1 MKPSLLS
8 RFLLSLAPLALAVV
22 CLPSGARAMEGPV
35 PRPARAAVFSGLQ
48 LGSEPTL
55 ARQMAAELRNAGYE
69 PEFITMEV
77 LTNQGRLTV
86 ERYGLLALLEAR
98 SLPAASVPA
107 IQSYLEAGG
116 GLVALRAPAWG
127 SPLYQVQGQWISRET
142 YEKGFS
148 GEKPRHLI
156 ENFADSKMPGWWRSS
171 DDMQTKTSYRVAQEG
186 EGRALHVAVPQ
197 MAGWDTFISPR
208 LEHPFPANH
217 TLTCFRAK
225 GGPHTRQL
233 ALEWDEEDGSRW
245 IAVVNLSPEWKQY
258 ALAPQAFKPW
268 ESPGRGGPGD
278 CFNPSKAAR
287 CSVGLALSH
296 TALEGREHEYW
307 FAELGTAPNPLGNE
321 ALPLSSVPRLES
333 LSPAYQFFEIT
344 TPVLVRADHQK
355 EPLEPWERAA
365 ERGVFLNPKAPTS
378 PGAAANVRAGL
389 LGLHPRPRGLG
400 FNQDRPFRWE
410 PLLGAYDSQTGDYR
424 GAVAALVVHVA
435 SPFRGGVWAVFTPME
450 EEFYREPLVTN
461 CLRQV
466 LSRMRRGVFL
476 AEGGSEFFTLFD
488 GQQFRVGAEAV
499 NFGQTTASNLTLS
512 VHLADRKGSAKR
524 QLLEQTFA
532 LSPGQ
537 TRRCEQG
544 GLGKQAGEEVVST
557 VLSAGGR
564 PLDALAHELGVW
576 KAKSK
581 PEFIR
586 AGQGGLWLRGKR
598 WKAHGVNYMPSTG
611 IGVANDHFFEH
622 WLGRGSYDPAVVE
635 RDLGRVKAMNLNAVS
650 IFIAHESLP
659 AQNLLDFLRRCER
672 LGLRVNQSLRPGTP
686 MDFRWKEMKE
696 LIEFYR
702 MAQHDVIF
710 AYDLAWEPS
719 HGDHDAQERAYA
731 GLWRDW
737 VLARYGS
744 VAAAER
750 AWGVPAPR
758 NPAHTNRLSVPPM
771 ARLLNDGPWRTMAAD
786 YRGFLDEQLH
796 RHYAEARR
804 LVTSIDAHHA
814 VSFRMQLAGD
824 PTCLLEGLLPYD
836 FYGLAQAVDV
846 WEPEAYGRIGD
857 WERVKAG
864 EFTAAYARL
873 CDPDK
878 PLVWAEMGHSTWD
891 MNQMASDPEKLAFQA
906 RFYSDFYRMLCE
918 SGADGVFFW
927 WYPGG
932 FRLNENSDFGIINPD
947 GTDRPVTQVIRH
959 LGAEFLEARKLGNPD
974 YWISVSRDRD
984 ARGLYGMYAAVGEEF
999 WAAKAAGRRP
1009 ALKWEHP
1016 PRARTPSQKKAPV
1029 SKRGKAAAKHPHPD
1043 F

>member
-1 MKPSLLS
+1 MKPFVLPVAALA
-8 RFLLSLAPLALAVV
+8 LSLV
-22 CLPSGARAMEGPV
+22 CLPLAARATEVPV
-35 PRPARAAVFSGLQ
+35 PRPARAAVFSEAL

-55 ARQMAAELRNAGYE
+55 ARQMAAELAGAGYE
-69 PEFITMEV
+69 PEFINLEV
-77 LTNQGRLTV
+77 LTNQARLTAGRF
-86 ERYGLLALLEAR
+86 ELLAFPGAR
-98 SLPAASVPA
+98 FLPAASAAP
-107 IQSYLEAGG
+107 IESYLKAGG
-116 GLVALRAPAWG
+116 SLVALGAPAWE
-127 SPLYQVQGQWISRET
+127 SPLCQAQGQWISRET
-142 YEKGFS
+142 YEKRLS
-148 GEKPRHLI
+148 SEKPRHLI
-156 ENFADSKMPGWWRSS
+156 ENFADANLPGWWRSS
-171 DDMQTKTSYRVAQEG
+171 NDMQTKASYRVVQEG
-186 EGRALHVAVPQ
+186 PGRALYVAVPR
-197 MAGWDTFISPR
+197 MAGWDTFVSPR

-225 GGPHTRQL
+225 GGARTRQL
-233 ALEWDEEDGSRW
+233 ALEWDEQDGSRW

-258 ALAPQAFKPW
+258 ALPPQAFKPW

-278 CFNPSKAAR
+278 GFNPSKAER
-287 CSVGLALSH
+287 FSVGLALSH
-296 TALEGREHEYW
+296 TALQGQEHEYW
-307 FAELGTAPNPLGNE
+307 FAELGTAPNPFGNE

-333 LSPAYQFFEIT
+333 LSPAYQFFDIT
-344 TPVLVRADHQK
+344 TPVLVRADNQK

-365 ERGVFLNPKAPTS
+365 EGGVFLEPKAQTP
-378 PGAAANVRAGL
+378 PGAAANARDGL
-389 LGLHPRPRGLG
+389 LGLHPRPRGIG
-400 FNQDRPFRWE
+400 FDQDRPFRWE
-410 PLLGAYDSQTGDYR
+410 PLLGAYDSRTGDYR

-435 SPFRGGVWAVFTPME
+435 PPFRGGVWAVFTPLDE
-450 EEFYREPLVTN
+450 RFYLQPLVTR

-466 LSRMRRGVFL
+466 LSRMRRGIFL

-488 GQQFRVGAEAV
+488 GQEFRVGAEVV
-499 NFGQTTASNLTLS
+499 NFGQNTASNLTLS
-512 VHLADRKGSAKR
+512 VLLEDRRGSAKR

-532 LSPGQ
+532 LSPRQ

-544 GLGKQAGEEVVST
+544 GLGKQEGEEVVST
-557 VLSAGGR
+557 VLSSGGR
-564 PLDALAHELGVW
+564 PLDALSHELGVW
-576 KAKSK
+576 KANPK

-586 AGQGGLWLRGKR
+586 AGQGGLWLRGKPWR
-598 WKAHGVNYMPSTG
+598 AHGVNYMPSTG
-611 IGVANDHFFEH
+611 IGVANSHFFEH

-650 IFIAHESLP
+650 IFIDHESLP
-659 AQNLLDFLRRCER
+659 ARNLLDFLRRCEG

-696 LIEFYR
+696 VIEFYR
-702 MAQHDVIF
+702 MAQNDVIF

-719 HGDHDAQERAYA
+719 HGDHNAQERAYA
-731 GLWRDW
+731 GLWHNW
-737 VLARYGS
+737 VLARHGS
-744 VAAAER
+744 AAQAES
-750 AWGVPAPR
+750 AWGAPAPR
-758 NPAHTNRLSVPPM
+758 NPTDAARVGVPPM
-771 ARLLNDGPWRTMAAD
+771 AHLLNDGPWRRMAAD
-786 YRGFLDEQLH
+786 YRAFLDEELH

-804 LVTSIDAHHA
+804 LVTAIDSHHA

-878 PLVWAEMGHSTWD
+878 PLVWAEMGYSTWD
-891 MNQMASDPEKLAFQA
+891 MNPMAPDPERQSFQA
-906 RFYSDFYRMLCE
+906 QFYSDFYRMLRE

-947 GTDRPVTQVIRH
+947 GTDRPVTQVIRR
-959 LGAEFLEARKLGNPD
+959 LGAEFLEAPKPGNPN
-974 YWISVSRDRD
+974 YWISVSRDQD
-984 ARGLYGMYAAVGEEF
+984 ARGLYGMYAVVGDEF
-999 WAAKAAGRRP
+999 WAAKASGRRP

-1016 PRARTPSQKKAPV
+1016 PGTRAPSQ
-1029 SKRGKAAAKHPHPD
+1029 
-1043 F
+1043 